1 MLKQALA
8 IAVLLCTAAGGVQAK
23 EVKTRNIPV
32 PQTVSPELQK
42 LIGAKDPGWWNT
54 HPKTTKEW
62 KKWVA
67 GLAAQTAA
75 IIPPLREK
83 LGVTSEEGTMA
94 GVKIYTLTPRRPS
107 RIRIRIAF
115 S

>member
-75 IIPPLREK
+75 IIPPLREN
-83 LGVTSEEGTMA
+83 SA
-94 GVKIYTLTPRRPS
+94 SHPRKAPWP
-107 RIRIRIAF
+107 A
-115 S
+115 

>member
-32 PQTVSPELQK
+32 TQTVSPELQK

-67 GLAAQTAA
+67 GLAAR
-75 IIPPLREK
+75 P
-83 LGVTSEEGTMA
+83 
-94 GVKIYTLTPRRPS
+94 RPS
-107 RIRIRIAF
+107 FRLCAKSSASHPRKAPWPA
-115 S
+115 

>member
-32 PQTVSPELQK
+32 PVSPELQK

-62 KKWVA
+62 KK
-67 GLAAQTAA
+67 
-75 IIPPLREK
+75 
-83 LGVTSEEGTMA
+83 
-94 GVKIYTLTPRRPS
+94 
-107 RIRIRIAF
+107 
-115 S
+115 

>member
-54 HPKTTKEW
+54 HPKTGHHSASARK
-62 KKWVA
+62 A
-67 GLAAQTAA
+67 RRHIRGRHHGR
-75 IIPPLREK
+75 RED
-83 LGVTSEEGTMA
+83 LHADPEDHRGSE
-94 GVKIYTLTPRRPS
+94 
-107 RIRIRIAF
+107 
-115 S
+115 